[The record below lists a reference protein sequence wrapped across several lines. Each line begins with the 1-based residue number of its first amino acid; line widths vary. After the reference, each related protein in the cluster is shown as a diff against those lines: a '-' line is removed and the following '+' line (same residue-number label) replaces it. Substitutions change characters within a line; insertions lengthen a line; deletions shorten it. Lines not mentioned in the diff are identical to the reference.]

1 MNASPLLTRREAV
14 SATAQTA
21 GAMVFSGIAMGAE
34 ESTTRTLPNVPGR
47 LAVPWRRREK
57 QGDRF
62 RLIEETVEWNAS
74 ETAIIICDMW
84 ADHPCRLAA
93 MRVSRMAPK
102 MNEVVSL
109 ARDHGVAI
117 IHAPSSGVKYYEE
130 TPHRARMKAARSKKP
145 PVPIQGWCYHNSDR
159 EGPWPIVDDIRR
171 GKAKVT
177 GCDDP
182 IARPHMLTDRHQHP
196 AISITGYDGVSHDGQ
211 EIYNF
216 LEQENRQNIVL
227 MGVHTNMCVLGRPF
241 GIRQQKYLGK
251 NVVLCRDLTDALYDP
266 RDKPY
271 VSHAR
276 GVELVVEHIEKYWCP
291 SIVADSLTRVRTG
304 TAGPIQK
311 LPSGISG
318 QTR

>member
-1 MNASPLLTRREAV
+1 MKTPHLLTRRHAIMT
-14 SATAQTA
+14 TARTA
-21 GAMVFSGIAMGAE
+21 GAAALSGVAFGAGR
-34 ESTTRTLPNVPGR
+34 SSTRTLPAVPGR
-47 LAVPWRRREK
+47 LAIPWRRREK
-57 QGDRF
+57 HGDQF
-62 RLIEETVEWNAS
+62 RLIEETVEWNVS

-93 MRVSRMAPK
+93 MRVGRMAPR
-102 MNEVVSL
+102 MNQVISL
-109 ARDHGVAI
+109 ARDHGVAV

-130 TPHRARMKAARSKKP
+130 TPHRARMKTARSAKP
-145 PVPIQGWCYHNSDR
+145 PVTIQNWCYHNSDH

-182 IARPHMLTDRHQHP
+182 IARPHMPTDRHQHP
-196 AISITGYDGVSHDGQ
+196 DISITGYDGISHDGQ

-216 LEQENRQNIVL
+216 LEREERKNIVL

-291 SIVADSLTRVRTG
+291 SILGDSLTRVIPG
-304 TAGPIQK
+304 TAGPVQK
-311 LPSGISG
+311 SSSAAGG
-318 QTR
+318 